1 MQIINNQPQHDSP
14 KNDQNSSSS
23 PPNNSKKH
31 QQNNQSQQRRTAAER
46 RASHRR
52 RSTAQANELVQL
64 AQLRKGIE
72 KSRSSQDSPNI
83 EKIAEEHSTKE
94 ENSEKTMIIPNQQM
108 DNVCKGIMLI

>member
-14 KNDQNSSSS
+14 KNDQNSSST
-23 PPNNSKKH
+23 PPNNQLNNKKH

-64 AQLRKGIE
+64 AQLRKGVNLCVYIC
-72 KSRSSQDSPNI
+72 DLLLFLI
-83 EKIAEEHSTKE
+83 
-94 ENSEKTMIIPNQQM
+94 
-108 DNVCKGIMLI
+108 NVWGNLFLYNWLFIVGYIFRGCLFRV